1 MIEIEDPL
9 NAYSVF
15 PGPILLLAG
24 PGTGKTY
31 QIEKRILFLFS
42 EMDADPDEISIITFT
57 TAAAMSMRTR
67 LANKS
72 NKAGIDKCPSIINTM
87 HSLGNSLIGE
97 YPDFFGLPADY
108 SVLANQEFK
117 SVLLSDAARIEGLET
132 DICKSVE
139 DCRTKGHCKEDGS
152 EICTVC
158 RAYRKILRSSGY
170 VDYDD
175 LIFLACK
182 LLVERPDLATDFR
195 KKTRFLLID
204 EYQDINEAQCN
215 FIRLLSKG
223 QEDGVFAVGDDDQSI
238 YSFRGGDPKYIKD
251 FESHYDGNARIG
263 RLSVSWRCPEHISL
277 GARAV
282 VETYYGSRLKK
293 PPLAFS
299 EDIIT
304 NDKIIVHNL
313 PSENYE
319 SNTVANICE
328 AAVKKNKSAVVLIPN
343 KQYLPYIRKTFL
355 KKGIRYV
362 YKTEPIKE
370 GLTRYE
376 SLMQWYSNPSDNA
389 ATRYFL
395 ELIVNNF
402 DKLVEALPLQ
412 EKGKINRRTELSEHW
427 ANIWKEVNE
436 ERTYYEIFV
445 ERTEGGEDHLI
456 EKEIMRGCIEP
467 IRNLMDSK
475 RVGKRNNLPEFLHRT
490 GQAVA
495 PGVSP
500 KGFLREIEEWRM
512 DRTIS
517 GLSGSYLPVEIFN
530 LPSSK
535 GLEAE
540 VVCVIGMSEELFPR
554 NDDDIEEKA
563 RLFYVAMTRAKQ
575 ELHLFSCRSRSG
587 GVTFKKASYS
597 LKPSRF
603 IDAIPQKHKET
614 KYRVPSKKR

>member
-9 NAYSVF
+9 SAYSVF

-42 EMDADPDEISIITFT
+42 EMDADPDEISVITFT

-72 NKAGIDKCPSIINTM
+72 KEAGVDKCPSIINTM
-87 HSLGNSLIGE
+87 HSLGNSIIGE
-97 YPDFFGLPADY
+97 YPDFFGLPDDY

-117 SVLLSDAARIEGLET
+117 TVLMSDAARIEGLET

-139 DCRTKGHCKEDGS
+139 DCRAKGHCNEDGS
-152 EICTVC
+152 DICIVC

-175 LIFLACK
+175 LIFLACR
-182 LLVERPDLATDFR
+182 LLNERPDFATDFR

-204 EYQDINEAQCN
+204 EYQDINEAQCD
-215 FIRLLSKG
+215 FIKLLSKG

-251 FESHYDGNARIG
+251 FESYYDGNAQIG
-263 RLSVSWRCPEHISL
+263 RLSVSWRCPEHILL
-277 GARAV
+277 GARTV
-282 VETYYGSRLKK
+282 VEKYYSSRVEK
-293 PPLAFS
+293 PPLTFS
-299 EDIIT
+299 GDIST
-304 NDKIIVHNL
+304 NDKIIVHDL

-319 SNTVANICE
+319 SNAVANICQ
-328 AAVKKNKSAVVLIPN
+328 AAVKKNKSAIVLMPN
-343 KQYLPYIRKTFL
+343 KLYLPHIRESFL

-376 SLMQWYSNPSDNA
+376 TLMQWYSNPNDNA
-389 ATRYFL
+389 ATRYLL
-395 ELIVNNF
+395 ELIVNNY
-402 DKLVEALPLQ
+402 DKLVEALPLRT
-412 EKGKINRRTELSEHW
+412 EGKINRRTELSERW

-445 ERTEGGEDHLI
+445 KRAESGEDNLI

-467 IRNLMDSK
+467 ISKLMDSK
-475 RVGKRNNLPEFLHRT
+475 RIGRRDNLPDFLHIT
-490 GQAVA
+490 GQVVA

-500 KGFLREIEEWRM
+500 KGFLREIEEWRI
-512 DRTIS
+512 DKTIS
-517 GLSGSYLPVEIFN
+517 GLGGSYLPVEIFN

-540 VVCVIGMSEELFPR
+540 VVCVIGVSEELFPR

-575 ELHLFSCRSRSG
+575 ELHLFSCRSRSA
-587 GVTFKKASYS
+587 GVTFSNASYS

-603 IDAIPQKHKET
+603 VYAIPEEHKEIE
-614 KYRVPSKKR
+614 YRVPAKK

>member
-1 MIEIEDPL
+1 MIEIKDPL

-31 QIEKRILFLFS
+31 HIEKRILFLFS
-42 EMDADPDEISIITFT
+42 EMDVDPDEISVITFT

-67 LANKS
+67 LAYESTKV
-72 NKAGIDKCPSIINTM
+72 GVDKCPSIINTM

-97 YPDFFGLPADY
+97 YPDYFGLPADY

-117 SVLLSDAARIEGLET
+117 TVLMRDAARIEGLET

-139 DCRTKGHCKEDGS
+139 DCRVKGNCKEDGS
-152 EICTVC
+152 DICNVC

-182 LLVERPDLATDFR
+182 LLIKQLDIANDFR
-195 KKTRFLLID
+195 KKARYLLID
-204 EYQDINEAQCN
+204 EYQDINEAQCD

-251 FESHYDGNARIG
+251 FESYYGENARIG
-263 RLSVSWRCPEHISL
+263 RLSVSWRCPENISL

-282 VETYYGSRLKK
+282 VEKYYISRVEK
-293 PPLAFS
+293 PPLTFS
-299 EDIIT
+299 EDIST
-304 NDKIIVHNL
+304 KGKIIVHNL
-313 PSENYE
+313 PSEIYE
-319 SNTVANICE
+319 SNTVADICK
-328 AAVKKNKSAVVLIPN
+328 AAVKKNKSTIVLIPN
-343 KQYLPYIRKTFL
+343 KLYLPYIRESLL
-355 KKGIRYV
+355 KRGVRYV
-362 YKTEPIKE
+362 YKTEPSKE

-376 SLMQWYSNPSDNA
+376 SLMQWYSNPSDNS
-389 ATRYFL
+389 ATRYL
-395 ELIVNNF
+395 LDLIVNNY
-402 DKLVEALPLQ
+402 DKLVEVLPLQ
-412 EKGKINRRTELSEHW
+412 EQGKENRRTELSEHL

-436 ERTYYEIFV
+436 ETNFYEIFSKRA
-445 ERTEGGEDHLI
+445 ESGDAHLI
-456 EKEIMRGCIEP
+456 EKEIMLGCIEP
-467 IRNLMDSK
+467 ISNLMESK
-475 RVGKRNNLPEFLHRT
+475 RVGRRDNLPEFLHRT

-512 DRTIS
+512 DKIIS
-517 GLSGSYLPVEIFN
+517 GLGGSYLPVEIFN

-540 VVCVIGMSEELFPR
+540 VVCVIGMSEGLFPR
-554 NDDDIEEKA
+554 KDDDIEEKA

-587 GVTFKKASYS
+587 GVTFSKASYG
-597 LKPSRF
+597 LKLSRYV
-603 IDAIPQKHKET
+603 DAIPQKHKEIE
-614 KYRVPSKKR
+614 YRAPAK